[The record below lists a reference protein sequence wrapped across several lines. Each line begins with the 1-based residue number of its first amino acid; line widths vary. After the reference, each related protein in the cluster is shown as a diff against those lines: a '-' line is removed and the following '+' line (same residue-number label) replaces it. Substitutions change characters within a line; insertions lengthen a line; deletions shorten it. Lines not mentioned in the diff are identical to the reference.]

1 MAMAWNLSGTFYE
14 NCSCTA
20 TCPYTWSNMQYAA
33 TTDRCNAALAF
44 SIESG
49 DVNGT
54 DMAGCTMVLLVDS
67 PPVMSDGGWDV
78 GLVIDDG
85 ASEAQVEA
93 LGAVVSGQLGGPPA
107 ALGPLLGN
115 FLGIERM
122 PISISSDGNEHTVT
136 FGDSSYTGRPHVNGS
151 DDVVALTGI
160 DTHPAGP
167 VLGLAPVS
175 SSSVSAMG
183 ISFGGEGLSGFSNP
197 FSWEG

>member
-1 MAMAWNLSGTFYE
+1 MAWNLSGTFYE

-20 TCPYTWSNMQYAA
+20 TCPCTWSNMQYAA

-107 ALGPLLGN
+107 ALGPLLAN

>member
-1 MAMAWNLSGTFYE
+1 MAWNLSGTFYE

-20 TCPYTWSNMQYAA
+20 TCPCTWSNLQYAA
-33 TTDRCNAALAF
+33 TNDRCNAALAF
-44 SIESG
+44 SIEAG

-54 DMAGCTMVLLVDS
+54 DMAGCTMVLMVDS
-67 PPVMSDGGWDV
+67 PPVMSDGGWNV

-85 ASEAQVEA
+85 ASEAQVAA
-93 LGAVVSGQLGGPPA
+93 LGAVVSGELGGPPA

-115 FLGIERM
+115 FLGIEQM
-122 PISISSDGNEHTVT
+122 PISITSDGGEHTVT
-136 FGDSSYTGRPHVNGS
+136 FGESAYTGRPHLNGS
-151 DDVVALTGI
+151 DELVSLTGI

-175 SSSVSAMG
+175 TSSVSAMG

>member
-1 MAMAWNLSGTFYE
+1 MAWNLSGTFYE

-20 TCPYTWSNMQYAA
+20 TCPCTWSNMQYAA

>member
-1 MAMAWNLSGTFYE
+1 MAWNLSGTFYE

-20 TCPYTWSNMQYAA
+20 TCPCTWSNMQYAA

-122 PISISSDGNEHTVT
+122 PISISSDDNEHTVT

>member
-20 TCPYTWSNMQYAA
+20 TCPCTWSNMQYAA

-107 ALGPLLGN
+107 ALGPLLAN

>member
-1 MAMAWNLSGTFYE
+1 MAWKLSGTFYE

-20 TCPYTWSNMQYAA
+20 TCPCTWSNMEYPA
-33 TTDRCNAALAF
+33 TTERCNAALAF

-54 DMAGCTMVLLVDS
+54 DMAGCAMVLMVDS
-67 PPVMSDGGWDV
+67 PPLMSDGGWNV
-78 GLVIDDG
+78 GLVVDSD
-85 ASEAQVEA
+85 ASDAQVEA
-93 LGAVVSGQLGGPPA
+93 LGAVVSGELGGPPA

-122 PISISSDGNEHTVT
+122 PISISTENGEHTVSI
-136 FGDSSYTGRPHVNGS
+136 GDSSSYTGRPHVNGS
-151 DDVVALTGI
+151 GDLVELHAI
-160 DTHPAGP
+160 DAHPAGP

-175 SSSVSAMG
+175 TSSVSAMG
-183 ISFGGEGLSGFSNP
+183 ISFGGENLSGFSNP

>member
-1 MAMAWNLSGTFYE
+1 MAWNLSGMYYE

-20 TCPYTWSNMQYAA
+20 TCPCTWSNLQYAA

-54 DMAGCTMVLLVDS
+54 DMAGCTMVLMVDS
-67 PPVMSDGGWDV
+67 PPVMSDGGWNV

-85 ASEAQVEA
+85 ASEAQVAA
-93 LGAVVSGQLGGPPA
+93 LGAVVSGELGGPPA

-115 FLGIERM
+115 FLGIEQM
-122 PISISSDGNEHTVT
+122 PISITSDGGEHTVN
-136 FGDSSYTGRPHVNGS
+136 FGESTYTGRPHVNGS

>member
-1 MAMAWNLSGTFYE
+1 MAWNLSGTFYE

-20 TCPYTWSNMQYAA
+20 TCPCTWSNLQYAA

-54 DMAGCTMVLLVDS
+54 DMAGCTMVLMVDS
-67 PPVMSDGGWDV
+67 PPVMSDGGWNV

-85 ASEAQVEA
+85 ASEAQVAA
-93 LGAVVSGQLGGPPA
+93 LGAVVSGELGGPPA

-115 FLGIERM
+115 FLGIEQM
-122 PISISSDGNEHTVT
+122 PISITSDGGEHTVN
-136 FGDSSYTGRPHVNGS
+136 FGESTYTGRPHVNGS